1 MYNPARIF
9 QKVGKEVGMGRLQ
22 NHPPS
27 QPRNGGGRKVSERG
41 LLSIVMLMFSIGAL
55 GIAMLAGGKL
65 VLDILGNN
73 PNPASPLA
81 PIIVTG
87 LAYAVGWVTAMVAIR
102 VYGNLILPM
111 LVHWMTWG
119 CLVAVCALYI
129 LIMQR
134 MYAQPSEFGRFVK
147 YLSVM
152 AGGLAALVGLHL
164 IIEDH
169 NLRPFSLPL
178 LVINLIHLGMIVVR
192 YVFDTANVNVWF
204 LWKDLVFF
212 FAMVFVAVSM
222 LAHWGIL
229 EPIRKQI
236 TNHFDRNSIAIRSK
250 D

>member
-1 MYNPARIF
+1 MA
-9 QKVGKEVGMGRLQ
+9 
-22 NHPPS
+22 
-27 QPRNGGGRKVSERG
+27 
-41 LLSIVMLMFSIGAL
+41 MLVFSIGAL
-55 GIAMLAGGKL
+55 GFAMLGGGKL
-65 VLDILGNN
+65 VLDILVWNN
-73 PNPASPLA
+73 PGSVSLVAS
-81 PIIVTG
+81 IIVTG

-111 LVHWMTWG
+111 LVHLMTWG

-134 MYAQPSEFGRFVK
+134 MYAQPPEFGRFVK

-169 NLRPFSLPL
+169 DLRPFSIPL
-178 LVINLIHLGMIVVR
+178 LVLNLVHLGVIVVR
-192 YVFDTANVNVWF
+192 YVFDTADVNAWF
-204 LWKDLVFF
+204 LWKDLAFF

-222 LAHWGIL
+222 LAHWGLL
-229 EPIRKQI
+229 EPFRKWT
-236 TNHFDRNSIAIRSK
+236 TNYFDRNSIAIRPK